1 MMRTSAAM
9 RRASNVASTTHVSP
23 AEPVTMTTDMSAR
36 VLQVFGGN
44 LSASSQGRSF
54 NGGNALTR

>member
-1 MMRTSAAM
+1 M